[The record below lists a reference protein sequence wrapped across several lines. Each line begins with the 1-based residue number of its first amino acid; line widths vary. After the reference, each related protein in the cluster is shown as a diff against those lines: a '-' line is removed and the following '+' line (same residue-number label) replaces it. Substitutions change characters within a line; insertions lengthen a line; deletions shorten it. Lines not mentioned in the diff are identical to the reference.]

1 MDGALWENFSVIFVY
16 IARLLAGVRAD
27 RLTRPILQGRNTLRR
42 IAVPVGRPQTRVL
55 LLTIPLLM
63 FTLCDTR
70 AFAAATY
77 VSARGLAQA
86 HGMEYRDLSDGT
98 VHACKLV
105 GKGHEILLSAD
116 VRHVLVNGSVAVLT
130 RPVRWDGKSLLVP
143 AEAKELLSDELGE
156 SSSPAPAPAP
166 APALA
171 PVPAV
176 AEVEPF
182 RASFKVVIDAGHG
195 GRDPGAVRSG
205 LKEKDINL
213 DIARRLA
220 ARLRA
225 SGVTV
230 VLTRD
235 KDVAVS
241 LSNRVA
247 IANREQPDLFLS
259 IHANTEPKN
268 SVRGAMTLF
277 PDDIGS
283 NGGPSLFERAKE
295 AVKTGSLRVE
305 KLGAGGPVGKSAL
318 LAVAGATFESHR
330 VRSIQAA
337 SVIQDALEPVTG
349 TVRRANGVIEDW
361 RELRVLRLIQAPRV
375 LVEVDFLSHPTS
387 RRKLARS
394 AHRAAIAEAISG
406 AVVKFLRNGE
416 SGEERL

>member
-1 MDGALWENFSVIFVY
+1 MIFVY
-16 IARLLAGVRAD
+16 IARWLAGVRAD
-27 RLTRPILQGRNTLRR
+27 RLTRPIPQSRNTLRR

-70 AFAAATY
+70 AFAATTY
-77 VSARGLAQA
+77 VSARGLARA

-98 VHACKLV
+98 IHACKLV
-105 GKGHEILLSAD
+105 RKGYEVLLSAD

-143 AEAKELLSDELGE
+143 AEVTKLLSDELGE
-156 SSSPAPAPAP
+156 LSPPSPP
-166 APALA
+166 
-171 PVPAV
+171 PVPTPESVTVPV
-176 AEVEPF
+176 AAEAAPLPS
-182 RASFKVVIDAGHG
+182 RAPFKVVIDPGHG
-195 GRDPGAVRSG
+195 GTDPGAARSG
-205 LKEKDINL
+205 LKEKDVNL
-213 DIARRLA
+213 NIARRLA
-220 ARLRA
+220 ALLKAR
-225 SGVTV
+225 GVTV

-235 KDVAVS
+235 KDVAVT
-241 LSNRVA
+241 LSSRVE

-277 PDDIGS
+277 PDDIGR

-295 AVKTGSLRVE
+295 AAKTGSLRVE
-305 KLGAGGPVGKSAL
+305 RLGAGGPVGKAAL

-337 SVIQDALEPVTG
+337 SQIQDALEPVTG